1 MAMPGKKGQANQLRR
16 KKERKQALEARS
28 RDPMRMEIT
37 RQKLAKLL
45 EEVPMGFGRA
55 KVLHE
60 VLIVQEQSGYTW
72 RQILGMDPP

>member
-1 MAMPGKKGQANQLRR
+1 MAMPGKKGQANHLKR